1 MAPIKTIL
9 VRSKYAPWLSNSTKK
24 LMAQITATQTK
35 DIDDWRLYKSLRNTA
50 TSRMRQKRKLR
61 RRWSS
66 AAPSIALAHCG
77 KNVKTWLNWN
87 NSGPPSQLFHNGM
100 LVSSPAGL
108 ARTMNKF
115 FIDKVTRRINGIPAS
130 NNDPLAK
137 LKVQVSHHVESC
149 QGCPNSEE
157 RWHTCTQE
165 LQTSSPLASVQQDI
179 GENSVQ
185 PVSEVLGWS
194 EAHTLGRVNFFLK
207 KH

>member
-1 MAPIKTIL
+1 MHLGCQIQLKNLWRREIKPKQMQQRPKIL
-9 VRSKYAPWLSNSTKK
+9 MTGGFTSPSE
-24 LMAQITATQTK
+24 TQQLPEWGK
-35 DIDDWRLYKSLRNTA
+35 
-50 TSRMRQKRKLR
+50 KRKLV
-61 RRWSS
+61 RRWSCTKHN
-66 AAPSIALAHCG
+66 PSTLW

-115 FIDKVTRRINGIPAS
+115 FIDKVTRLINGIPAS

-194 EAHTLGRVNFFLK
+194 EAHTP
-207 KH
+207 